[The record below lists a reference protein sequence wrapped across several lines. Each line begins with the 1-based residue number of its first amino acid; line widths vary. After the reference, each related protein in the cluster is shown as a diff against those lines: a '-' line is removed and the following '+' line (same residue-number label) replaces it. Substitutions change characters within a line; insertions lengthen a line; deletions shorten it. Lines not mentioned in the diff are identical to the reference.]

1 MNRCFLL
8 LFLAFSIHATPR
20 PNIVFILADNLG
32 IGDMKCFG
40 EERGRIEALHL
51 GRLEAEGMRFTDAH
65 VPTRVGPYGVG
76 SSISA
81 AVLQALGLLM
91 AMPT

>member
-1 MNRCFLL
+1 MNRCFLI

-51 GRLEAEGMRFTDAH
+51 GRLTAEGMRFTDAH
-65 VPTRVGPYGVG
+65 VPTRVGPC
-76 SSISA
+76 
-81 AVLQALGLLM
+81 
-91 AMPT
+91 